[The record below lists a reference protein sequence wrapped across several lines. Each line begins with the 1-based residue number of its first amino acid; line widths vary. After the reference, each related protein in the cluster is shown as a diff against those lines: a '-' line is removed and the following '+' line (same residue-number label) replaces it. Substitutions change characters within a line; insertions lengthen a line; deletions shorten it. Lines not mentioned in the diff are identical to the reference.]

1 MDPIVSPWLVYL
13 ISVINSIRIF
23 AFILGLVFSIPLLI
37 YFVSDFFNYINE
49 NILFPYQ
56 LDEYE
61 ELKKRN
67 SKQIKKYFIL
77 CLTFILIGLLIPSKE
92 TLITILIANVITPD
106 NINMSNE
113 LIKHNVQDY
122 VNIIVDGINKTK

>member
-1 MDPIVSPWLVYL
+1 MDPIISPWLIYL

-23 AFILGLVFSIPLLI
+23 AFILGLSFSIPLLI

-49 NILFPYQ
+49 NILFSYQ

-67 SKQIKKYFIL
+67 AKQIKKYFIL
-77 CLTFILIGLLIPSKE
+77 CLTFILVGLLIPSKE
-92 TLITILIANVITPD
+92 TLITMLIANVITPD

>member
-1 MDPIVSPWLVYL
+1 MDPIVSPWLIYL

-23 AFILGLVFSIPLLI
+23 AFLLGLVFSIPLLI

-49 NILFPYQ
+49 DILFPYQ

-77 CLTFILIGLLIPSKE
+77 CLTFILVGLLIPSKE
-92 TLITILIANVITPD
+92 TLITMLIANVITPD

>member
-1 MDPIVSPWLVYL
+1 MDPIVSPWLIYL

-37 YFVSDFFNYINE
+37 YFVSDLFNYINE

-77 CLTFILIGLLIPSKE
+77 CFTFILVGLLIPSKE
-92 TLITILIANVITPD
+92 TLITMLIANVITPD

-122 VNIIVDGINKTK
+122 VNIIVGGINKTK

>member
-1 MDPIVSPWLVYL
+1 MDPIVSPWLIYL

-67 SKQIKKYFIL
+67 FKQIKKYFIL
-77 CLTFILIGLLIPSKE
+77 CLTFILVGLLIPSKE
-92 TLITILIANVITPD
+92 TLITMLIANVITPD

>member
-1 MDPIVSPWLVYL
+1 MK
-13 ISVINSIRIF
+13 N
-23 AFILGLVFSIPLLI
+23 
-37 YFVSDFFNYINE
+37 
-49 NILFPYQ
+49 
-56 LDEYE
+56 
-61 ELKKRN
+61 LKKRN

-77 CLTFILIGLLIPSKE
+77 CLTFILVGLLIPSKE
-92 TLITILIANVITPD
+92 TLITMLIANVITPD

>member
-1 MDPIVSPWLVYL
+1 MDPIVSPWLIYL

-37 YFVSDFFNYINE
+37 YFVSDFFNCINE
-49 NILFPYQ
+49 NILFLYQ

-77 CLTFILIGLLIPSKE
+77 CLTFILVGLLIPSKE
-92 TLITILIANVITPD
+92 TLITMLIANVITPD

>member
-1 MDPIVSPWLVYL
+1 MDPVISPWLIYL

-23 AFILGLVFSIPLLI
+23 AFILGLAFSVPLLI

-49 NILFPYQ
+49 DILFPYQ

-67 SKQIKKYFIL
+67 AKQVKKYFIL
-77 CLTFILIGLLIPSKE
+77 TIIFILIGLLIPSKE
-92 TLITILIANVITPD
+92 TLITMLITNVITPD

>member
-1 MDPIVSPWLVYL
+1 MEPIVSSWLIYL

-23 AFILGLVFSIPLLI
+23 AFLLGLIFGLPLLI
-37 YFVSDFFNYINE
+37 CFVTDYFNNINE
-49 NILFPYQ
+49 DILFPYQ
-56 LDEYE
+56 LDQYAEIKE
-61 ELKKRN
+61 KN
-67 SKQIKKYFIL
+67 AKQIKKYFIL
-77 CLTFILIGLLIPSKE
+77 CLTFILVGLLIPSKE
-92 TLITILIANVITPD
+92 TLITMLISNAITPD

>member
-1 MDPIVSPWLVYL
+1 MDPIVSPWLIYL

-49 NILFPYQ
+49 DILFPYQ

-77 CLTFILIGLLIPSKE
+77 CLTFILVGLLIPSKE
-92 TLITILIANVITPD
+92 TLITMLIANVITPD

>member
-1 MDPIVSPWLVYL
+1 MDPIISPWLIYL

-23 AFILGLVFSIPLLI
+23 AFILGLSFSIPLLI

-49 NILFPYQ
+49 DILFPYQ
-56 LDEYE
+56 LDQYE

-77 CLTFILIGLLIPSKE
+77 CLTFILVGLLIPSKE
-92 TLITILIANVITPD
+92 TLITMLIANVITLD

>member
-1 MDPIVSPWLVYL
+1 MDPVISPWLIYL

-49 NILFPYQ
+49 DILFPYQ

-77 CLTFILIGLLIPSKE
+77 CLTFILVGLLIPSKE
-92 TLITILIANVITPD
+92 TLITMLIANVITPD

>member
-1 MDPIVSPWLVYL
+1 MDPIVSPWLIYL

-37 YFVSDFFNYINE
+37 YFVSDFFNCINE
-49 NILFPYQ
+49 NILFSYQ

-77 CLTFILIGLLIPSKE
+77 CLTFILVGLLIPSKE
-92 TLITILIANVITPD
+92 TLITMLIANVITPD
-106 NINMSNE
+106 
-113 LIKHNVQDY
+113 
-122 VNIIVDGINKTK
+122 

>member
-1 MDPIVSPWLVYL
+1 MDPIISPWLIYL

-23 AFILGLVFSIPLLI
+23 AFILGLSFSIPLLI

-49 NILFPYQ
+49 DILFPYQ
-56 LDEYE
+56 LDQYE
-61 ELKKRN
+61 KIKEKN
-67 SKQIKKYFIL
+67 AKQIKKYFIL

-92 TLITILIANVITPD
+92 TLITMLIANVITPD

>member
-1 MDPIVSPWLVYL
+1 MDPIVSPWLIYL

-49 NILFPYQ
+49 NTLFQYQ

-92 TLITILIANVITPD
+92 TLITMLIANVITPD

>member
-1 MDPIVSPWLVYL
+1 MDPIVSPWLIYL

-23 AFILGLVFSIPLLI
+23 AFLLGLIFGLPLLI
-37 YFVSDFFNYINE
+37 CFVTDYFNSVNVD
-49 NILFPYQ
+49 ILTSYQ

-77 CLTFILIGLLIPSKE
+77 CLTFILVGLLIPSKE
-92 TLITILIANVITPD
+92 TLITMLIANVITPD

>member
-1 MDPIVSPWLVYL
+1 MDPIVSPWLIYL

-49 NILFPYQ
+49 NTLFPYQ

-92 TLITILIANVITPD
+92 TLITMLIANVITPD

>member
-1 MDPIVSPWLVYL
+1 MDPIVSPWLIYL

-23 AFILGLVFSIPLLI
+23 AFLLGLIFGLPLLI
-37 YFVSDFFNYINE
+37 CFVSDYFNSVNVD
-49 NILFPYQ
+49 ILTPYQ
-56 LDEYE
+56 LNKYE

-67 SKQIKKYFIL
+67 AKQIKKYFIL
-77 CLTFILIGLLIPSKE
+77 CLTFILVGLLIPSKE
-92 TLITILIANVITPD
+92 TLITMLIANVITPD

>member
-1 MDPIVSPWLVYL
+1 MDPVISPWLIYL

-92 TLITILIANVITPD
+92 TLITMLISNVITPD

>member
-1 MDPIVSPWLVYL
+1 MDPVISPWLIYL

-37 YFVSDFFNYINE
+37 YFVYDFFNYINE
-49 NILFPYQ
+49 NILFSYQ

-92 TLITILIANVITPD
+92 TLITMLIANVITSD

-122 VNIIVDGINKTK
+122 VNIIVDEINKTK

>member
-1 MDPIVSPWLVYL
+1 MDPIVSPWLIYL

-23 AFILGLVFSIPLLI
+23 AFILGLSFSIPLLI

-49 NILFPYQ
+49 DILFPYQ
-56 LDEYE
+56 LDQYE

-77 CLTFILIGLLIPSKE
+77 CLTFILVGLLIPSKE
-92 TLITILIANVITPD
+92 TLITMLIANVITPD

>member
-1 MDPIVSPWLVYL
+1 MDPIVSPWLIYL

-77 CLTFILIGLLIPSKE
+77 CLTFILVGLLIPSKE
-92 TLITILIANVITPD
+92 TLITMLIANVITPD

>member
-1 MDPIVSPWLVYL
+1 MDPIVSPWLIYL
-13 ISVINSIRIF
+13 ISVINSVRIF

-61 ELKKRN
+61 EFKKRN

-77 CLTFILIGLLIPSKE
+77 CLTFILVGLLIPSKE
-92 TLITILIANVITPD
+92 TLITMLIANVITPD